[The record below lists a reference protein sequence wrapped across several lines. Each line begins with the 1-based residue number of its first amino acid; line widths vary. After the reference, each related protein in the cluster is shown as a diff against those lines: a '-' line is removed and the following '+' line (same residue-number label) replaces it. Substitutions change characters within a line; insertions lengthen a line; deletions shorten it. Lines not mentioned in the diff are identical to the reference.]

1 MRSNNNKWHN
11 LALGSKS
18 TNQLCRIRTNTVVV
32 LLLLLVVITTNTVLT
47 FPHVSSAQINS
58 VPVTPFKTRAIAPQ
72 IAMIY
77 TGKDYHGTL
86 ISYTTNNTSPNTGN
100 SPTLGES
107 LVTPTNITSP
117 ANTSSTTA
125 TSNNVISIK
134 RGSSISFIVRNSSS
148 SSNNNNNYTNNNLA
162 NSLPSS
168 LSITAYDLKGK
179 PVILLNTTE
188 RSNTISAIVNLNS
201 GRYILLAVATWLPQP
216 TDKTRT
222 GFVSYSYNINVLS

>member
-1 MRSNNNKWHN
+1 M
-11 LALGSKS
+11 
-18 TNQLCRIRTNTVVV
+18 T
-32 LLLLLVVITTNTVLT
+32 
-47 FPHVSSAQINS
+47 
-58 VPVTPFKTRAIAPQ
+58 
-72 IAMIY
+72 Y
-77 TGKDYHGTL
+77 TGKEYHGTL

-117 ANTSSTTA
+117 ANTSSAATT
-125 TSNNVISIK
+125 TSNNVIFIK
-134 RGSSISFIVRNSSS
+134 RGSSISFIVRNSSSS

-162 NSLPSS
+162 NSLPNS

-179 PVILLNTTE
+179 PVKLLNTTE
-188 RSNTISAIVNLNS
+188 KSNTISAIVNLNP
-201 GRYILLAVATWLPQP
+201 GHYILLAVATWLPQP